1 MVPPDIR
8 HDRIAKFTL
17 LETDIEDGLNPI
29 VKVQIIA
36 SEVNGQVSLDQLPT
50 DGDNGDGATG
60 GTPLAQLTTQ
70 WRTSI
75 LSKTQSMQ
83 VAVDTMHQQ
92 QIAEFALLKRRQKR
106 LEEMIRGMIVAPA
119 RRAGPLIV
127 VGGGIRT
134 GDPTPT
140 DPRCPKLMSCPRSL
154 GVLWEEWQNGIAGSK
169 PARLYNARERG
180 RNKSRYCRRL
190 VFWKCMKRLCDRGCT
205 VNSRRNQPHCIQNP
219 CQDQ

>member
-1 MVPPDIR
+1 
-8 HDRIAKFTL
+8 
-17 LETDIEDGLNPI
+17 
-29 VKVQIIA
+29 
-36 SEVNGQVSLDQLPT
+36 
-50 DGDNGDGATG
+50 
-60 GTPLAQLTTQ
+60 
-70 WRTSI
+70 
-75 LSKTQSMQ
+75 MQ

-127 VGGGIRT
+127 VGNGGIRT

-205 VNSRRNQPHCIQNP
+205 VNSAIDRIQRVYGDIGVSRMLVKMTPDERRGGHANLRT
-219 CQDQ
+219 